1 MALFGLGGVG
11 KSQLAIEHAYRV
23 RQNKAW
29 EFWVYAETRARVEE
43 SFRAIAD
50 AVKIPGRNQPEAD
63 ILQLV
68 YQWLQNERNDQW
80 LMVLDSADNVDVFY
94 STDEGAE
101 QTTDK
106 AKKRAMWTYLPQS
119 TNGSILV
126 TTRDKSLAFQ
136 LTGSYKNIIEVG
148 PMDPDHA
155 LALLKK
161 KLGNQS
167 DINAA
172 TELVRGLEYMPL
184 AISQAAAYIKR
195 REPRCSTTKYL
206 EEFRRSDQTKT
217 SLLNYSAADLR
228 RDRSASNS
236 IITTW
241 QISFDHIRLK
251 RQSAAELLSLM
262 SFFDRQGIPESMI
275 RPFDR
280 NKTHNRE
287 ENMDNDSEGPFEED
301 IVTLR
306 DYCLVKTNEQ
316 GGDFEMHGLVQLSTR
331 KWLDIYGES
340 EKFKKKYISRMAQAF
355 PTGGFETWEVCQ
367 RLFPHV
373 EKAIDYRPVNRKSLE
388 KWALLL
394 ENGSCY
400 SLGQGRYATAETM
413 ARKSRDTRQT
423 VLGAEHDLTLSS
435 ITLLARIFERQGRW
449 VDAEEL
455 YMQVTE
461 IYKTKL
467 GEDHPKTLTSMT
479 RLAITYRFQGRLQES
494 EQLLVQIMEIQKNK
508 LGPDHPHTLISMS
521 NLGSTYMRQG
531 RWKDSEQLMAP
542 VMEIRKTKLGEDH
555 PQTLTSMSNLAFM
568 YSEQGRWMEAEQ
580 MQVQVM
586 EICKTKLG
594 TGHPNALITM
604 NNLAW
609 TQKCQ
614 GRITDAIK
622 LKQLCVQER
631 TRVLG
636 AEHPD
641 TIRSL
646 SELRHWRADQS

>member
-106 AKKRAMWTYLPQS
+106 AKKRALWTYLPQS

-251 RQSAAELLSLM
+251 RQSAAELLSLI
-262 SFFDRQGIPESMI
+262 SFFDRQRIPESML
-275 RPFDR
+275 RPFDQ
-280 NKTHNRE
+280 NKTHNHE
-287 ENMDNDSEGPFEED
+287 ANMDNEGVDSCDSDGAFERD
-301 IVTLR
+301 ILILR
-306 DYCLVKTNEQ
+306 DYCLINTNER
-316 GGDFEMHGLVQLSTR
+316 GNYLEMHGLVQLSTR
-331 KWLDIYGES
+331 KWLDINGES
-340 EKFKKKYISRMAQAF
+340 EKFKKQYISRMAQEF
-355 PTGGFETWEVCQ
+355 PTWDFQHRDVCQ
-367 RLFPHV
+367 KLFPHV
-373 EKAIDYRPVNRKSLE
+373 EKAINYHPIDEKSLLE
-388 KWALLL
+388 WALLL
-394 ENGSCY
+394 YNGSRC
-400 SLGQGRYATAETM
+400 SLGQDKYATAETM
-413 ARKSRDTRQT
+413 ARKSRDARQT
-423 VLGAEHDLTLSS
+423 MLGAEHGLTLAS
-435 ITLLARIFERQGRW
+435 ISVLAETFCKQGRW
-449 VDAEEL
+449 MDAEEL

-461 IYKTKL
+461 INKTKL
-467 GEDHPKTLTSMT
+467 GEDHPNTFTSMAL
-479 RLAITYRFQGRLQES
+479 LAITYRFQERFQES
-494 EQLLVQIMEIQKNK
+494 EQLHVQVMEIQKKK
-508 LGPDHPHTLISMS
+508 LGPDHPDTLANMG
-521 NLGSTYMRQG
+521 NLGLTYMHQG
-531 RWKDSEQLMAP
+531 RWKESEQLLTQL
-542 VMEIRKTKLGEDH
+542 MEIHKTMLREDCDQALLSISNLALMYGKQGQWTKAKQSDVKVMDINKTKLGEDH
-555 PQTLTSMSNLAFM
+555 PNT
-568 YSEQGRWMEAEQ
+568 
-580 MQVQVM
+580 
-586 EICKTKLG
+586 
-594 TGHPNALITM
+594 LITM
-604 NNLAW
+604 SNVAF
-609 TQKCQ
+609 TQKFQ
-614 GRITDAIK
+614 SGISDAMK
-622 LKQLCVQER
+622 LMKQCLQER
-631 TRVLG
+631 T
-636 AEHPD
+636 
-641 TIRSL
+641 
-646 SELRHWRADQS
+646 

>member
-106 AKKRAMWTYLPQS
+106 AKKRALWTYLPQS

-262 SFFDRQGIPESMI
+262 SFFDRQGIP
-275 RPFDR
+275 
-280 NKTHNRE
+280 
-287 ENMDNDSEGPFEED
+287 
-301 IVTLR
+301 
-306 DYCLVKTNEQ
+306 
-316 GGDFEMHGLVQLSTR
+316 
-331 KWLDIYGES
+331 
-340 EKFKKKYISRMAQAF
+340 
-355 PTGGFETWEVCQ
+355 
-367 RLFPHV
+367 
-373 EKAIDYRPVNRKSLE
+373 
-388 KWALLL
+388 
-394 ENGSCY
+394 
-400 SLGQGRYATAETM
+400 
-413 ARKSRDTRQT
+413 
-423 VLGAEHDLTLSS
+423 
-435 ITLLARIFERQGRW
+435 
-449 VDAEEL
+449 
-455 YMQVTE
+455 
-461 IYKTKL
+461 
-467 GEDHPKTLTSMT
+467 
-479 RLAITYRFQGRLQES
+479 
-494 EQLLVQIMEIQKNK
+494 
-508 LGPDHPHTLISMS
+508 
-521 NLGSTYMRQG
+521 
-531 RWKDSEQLMAP
+531 
-542 VMEIRKTKLGEDH
+542 
-555 PQTLTSMSNLAFM
+555 
-568 YSEQGRWMEAEQ
+568 
-580 MQVQVM
+580 
-586 EICKTKLG
+586 
-594 TGHPNALITM
+594 
-604 NNLAW
+604 
-609 TQKCQ
+609 
-614 GRITDAIK
+614 
-622 LKQLCVQER
+622 
-631 TRVLG
+631 
-636 AEHPD
+636 
-641 TIRSL
+641 
-646 SELRHWRADQS
+646 